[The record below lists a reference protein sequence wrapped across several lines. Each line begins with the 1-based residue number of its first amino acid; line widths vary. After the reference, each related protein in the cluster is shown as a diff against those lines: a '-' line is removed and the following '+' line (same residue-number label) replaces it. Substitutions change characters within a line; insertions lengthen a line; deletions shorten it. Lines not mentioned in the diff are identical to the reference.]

1 MSPLPP
7 FSYVFHSVI
16 ILCLFQLMEFLTD
29 NDEATAE
36 DVLVFI
42 REAVQRYSQLKPTIV
57 GKLLEIFPHI
67 KLIK

>member
-1 MSPLPP
+1 
-7 FSYVFHSVI
+7 
-16 ILCLFQLMEFLTD
+16 MEFLTD

-57 GKLLEIFPHI
+57 GKLLEVFPHI
-67 KLIK
+67 KSIKYVSTPSAQSQIKYHL